1 MNRYDSYKD
10 SGNEWIG
17 EIPSG
22 WECLRLGM
30 LGTFS
35 SSGIDKKL
43 KDNEVPVRMVN
54 YTDLIQRRK
63 YYPIQ
68 TGEKE
73 YMKVTTPQSKLEEHR
88 LEKGDMVFIPSS
100 ETFEDL
106 GYSSL
111 IDFDE
116 EDIVYSYHILRYKT
130 IKPIHHYY
138 KKYLINH
145 HSVLNQFSSE
155 CKGTTRQIIGRNVF
169 NNVRVVLPTIKEQQE
184 IVTFLDDKTQKIDS
198 LIQQKKKK
206 IELLKEKRTSL
217 INLVVTKG
225 LDPNVEMKYSGVEWI
240 GEIPIHW
247 LVSKIMFISEKVT
260 DGSHHS
266 PETQDSGKL
275 YVTVSN
281 ITKENDIDF
290 DSCSKISE
298 ESFSELERN
307 GCKPNPGD
315 VLITKD
321 GTIGRGLVVGGFND
335 YVILS
340 SIGLI
345 RFSKKIN
352 PEYGLYYLLSGL
364 NIDQMYSH
372 VRGSGITR
380 LTINLIKNLLLII
393 PSFSEQQ
400 QIVEYLDKQTEE
412 IDTLIQL
419 EQKKI
424 DTLKEY
430 RQSLIS
436 EVVTGKIR
444 VCEED
449 NSLSLNSQTI

>member
-1 MNRYDSYKD
+1 MKRYGSYKD
-10 SGNEWIG
+10 SGVEWLG
-17 EIPSG
+17 EIPKEWNTSKIKFELTIFG
-22 WECLRLGM
+22 RIGFR
-30 LGTFS
+30 G
-35 SSGIDKKL
+35 
-43 KDNEVPVRMVN
+43 
-54 YTDLIQRRK
+54 YT
-63 YYPIQ
+63 
-68 TGEKE
+68 T
-73 YMKVTTPQSKLEEHR
+73 
-88 LEKGDMVFIPSS
+88 
-100 ETFEDL
+100 
-106 GYSSL
+106 
-111 IDFDE
+111 
-116 EDIVYSYHILRYKT
+116 EDIVDEGEGVISLSPSNITNGFNLKLSNSTFISFEKYEESPEIKVFENDIVLVKTSSIGKVTIIKGESLPKMTLNPQLIVLKKVKPNNRFLYYYLTSSYFQYELQNEKSGGVMST
-130 IKPIHHYY
+130 ISQQKI
-138 KKYLINH
+138 KDFNLIIPPL
-145 HSVLNQFSSE
+145 S
-155 CKGTTRQIIGRNVF
+155 
-169 NNVRVVLPTIKEQQE
+169 EQQQ
-184 IVTFLDDKTQKIDS
+184 IVSFLFFLSQKIDS